1 MMNFRNEPVTIKLLG
16 KHVRK
21 VHGKVVIKDKD
32 IQKKIQSIPVYVLD
46 IKLNI

>member
-21 VHGKVVIKDKD
+21 VHGTVVTKDNN
-32 IQKKIQSIPVYVLD
+32 IQFNFLLIYKCIFKQFFT
-46 IKLNI
+46 

>member
-21 VHGKVVIKDKD
+21 VHGTVVTKDKD
-32 IQKKIQSIPVYVLD
+32 IQSSFIFNVYV
-46 IKLNI
+46 